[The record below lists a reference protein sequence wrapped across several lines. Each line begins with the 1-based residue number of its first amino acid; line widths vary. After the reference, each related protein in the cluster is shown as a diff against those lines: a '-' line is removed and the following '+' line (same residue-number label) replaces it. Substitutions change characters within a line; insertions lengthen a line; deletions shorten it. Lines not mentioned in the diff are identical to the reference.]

1 MNKNDPARK
10 ELETILGSFRGAF
23 LAVGAFS
30 MVINLIMLA
39 PAIYMLQIY
48 ERVLLSRNATTL
60 WVITGIVVGFYVL
73 MGVMELVRSMV
84 LIRVSA
90 KLDTQLSQRLFNAAF
105 EQRLKQ
111 GRGNPAQALGD
122 LTTLRQFLSG
132 SGVFSFFD
140 APWTPLFILVITAL
154 SPSLGLLSLVGAL
167 VLFTLA
173 WTTESVTRKPM
184 KKANQMAASSSH
196 FASNHLRNAEV
207 IEAMGMLGNLSARW
221 FTYQRKM
228 LGYQSQAS
236 ERATVVSSITRAT
249 RVALQSLILGA
260 GALLAIEGHI
270 TAGAMVAASI
280 LMGRALAPVEQAIGV
295 WKQLIAAREAY
306 HRLDAMLVEFPQRE
320 PAMSLPPPQGQLSVE
335 NLVAAPPGA
344 QQPVLKGINLQ
355 VQAGEVVGV
364 IGPSAS
370 GKSTLARLIVGIWPA
385 AGGKVRLDG
394 ADVYS
399 WNRAE
404 LGPYLGYLPQDIEL
418 FEGTVAENIARF
430 GEIDAE
436 KVVAAA
442 RMAGVHEMVLRFPQG
457 YEMPIGEGGTSLSAG
472 QRQRIGLARALYGE
486 PALIVLDEPNSNLDD
501 VGEVALMQAVRT
513 LKQRGRTVILI
524 THRPRILGDVDK
536 LLLLVEGVMQAYG
549 PRDEV
554 LKHMADRRPGAGTQ
568 ATSQAATQQAV
579 TQVLG
584 NP

>member
-10 ELETILGSFRGAF
+10 ELETILGRFRGAF
-23 LAVGAFS
+23 VAVGAFS

-60 WVITGIVVGFYVL
+60 WVITGIVVGFYIL

-154 SPSLGLLSLVGAL
+154 SPTLGLLSLVGAL

-184 KKANQMAASSSH
+184 KKANQMAAGSSL
-196 FASNHLRNAEV
+196 FATNHLRNAEV
-207 IEAMGMLGNLSARW
+207 IEAMGMLGHLSARW
-221 FTYQRKM
+221 FAYQRNM

-236 ERATVVSSITRAT
+236 ERAAVVSAITRAT

-295 WKQLIAAREAY
+295 WKQLISAREAY

-320 PAMSLPPPQGQLSVE
+320 TAMSLPPPQGQLSVE

-355 VQAGEVVGV
+355 IQAGEVVGV

-399 WNRAE
+399 WNRTE
-404 LGPYLGYLPQDIEL
+404 LGPYIGYLPQDIEL

-457 YEMPIGEGGTSLSAG
+457 YEMPIGEGGTALSAG
-472 QRQRIGLARALYGE
+472 QRQRIGLARAVYGE
-486 PALIVLDEPNSNLDD
+486 PALVVLDEPNSNLDD
-501 VGEVALMQAVRT
+501 VGEVALMQAVRA
-513 LKQRGRTVILI
+513 LKQRGRSVILI

-536 LLLLVEGVMQAYG
+536 LLLLVEGVMQAFG

-554 LKHMADRRPGAGTQ
+554 LKHMADRRPAAGTQ
-568 ATSQAATQQAV
+568 ATHQAATQVAAS
-579 TQVLG
+579 
-584 NP
+584 P